1 MKHEDLDIRTL
12 GFLADATKGGRK
24 CTVWTLSTDDGLYF
38 FTKNEGGETLRGPV
52 RKPPKY
58 RRLADLP
65 DDVKIERVTV
75 GYY

>member
-12 GFLADATKGGRK
+12 GFLADATKGRRK

-38 FTKNEGGETLRGPV
+38 YTKTGEDATLRGPI